1 MVHALPLLIDVEP
14 LSINVTKCEFSN
26 RGVALV
32 VGGTVAYTGEFPFMV
47 GWCPLGSLNYGLK
60 TYRNKLTLNSQLLFF
75 QTAIGFANSENQ
87 PEWRCGGTLI
97 SDRWVLTAAHCTY
110 SVE

>member
-1 MVHALPLLIDVEP
+1 MFLCTECSEYTNDTADVVHALPLLIDVEP

-47 GWCPLGSLNYGLK
+47 SMVLVKIFLLMKCTKEDLALK
-60 TYRNKLTLNSQLLFF
+60 DLAFIKTSSKNTEDN
-75 QTAIGFANSENQ
+75 T
-87 PEWRCGGTLI
+87 
-97 SDRWVLTAAHCTY
+97 
-110 SVE
+110 